1 MEDSD
6 DFNYDSVVSDP
17 GAYSKIL
24 NGDAPEK
31 LSAPE
36 DNSKLGNTILTPSTH
51 MVAHTNYAAE
61 TASMPSDSMPSLAVS
76 TPTSERFQLEY
87 DREMRDHGH
96 FDSQQSQF
104 GLKSGMYLNGSDT
117 DISAKLKGDVVFSGK
132 WSAVGDSNIRTH
144 GRRASHSAIDD
155 TTFDNPSFNDSTDV
169 SLSRLIRESSV
180 DDDQKRTM
188 LQSQYASGSDQHYTD
203 RHPPS
208 APTTPVM
215 RQNTVDGLVT
225 PKMARA
231 LSDGSVLHSAPGDAR
246 VLRSALRGSRSTG
259 PPPGKV
265 QFDEASLGILHK
277 GVENGMLST
286 SSLGISS
293 TGLDGAST
301 ESIEFGPP
309 QTQDSIGDMDTQPLE
324 TDDSADAPASSANE
338 PEDEYQKA
346 VPAEPAMR
354 PRVSSLEGFTGV
366 GMAGG
371 MFRKFAGWTRNHIG
385 QRPLSPALAAATLA
399 SPVDPAEAEKP
410 NTTIDSLSSSQSA
423 STVSPVR
430 TEPMH
435 SQMLSNFTTPT
446 SSRSTTSQSTP
457 RQRPGSAKKNALTPS
472 RSVNPLTRHLALK
485 SIRSAPSAQR
495 SMQHG
500 GDDNDASPT
509 NRGYTD
515 MRPLIDSLDASED
528 SAMLGMSELQQQF
541 DGFADRLKH
550 DASAVHADVAES
562 EEAWTALQNELQ
574 TVQMQLQQAETARDF
589 LQQRVEGADR
599 DRVEW
604 EQERDLLQVE
614 KHDLQESVDQW
625 RKRIGDAEKERQG
638 MWTEDMQTREQ
649 LLSAIA
655 HLEEQLRDDKLK
667 WNEERADMTHE
678 IDEILLDYDRVETEN
693 ARIKAKNDQLEGEFG
708 VLDSETRQM
717 QADFELVVS
726 ENQQLQADM
735 HELHTRVERERTAV
749 HVKQSNLERER
760 DELRA
765 MAAAHAQERAELQ
778 ARVAKQQSDNTLLRE
793 TLEDLTERN
802 RELKQSRNESNQDLK
817 ESRDES
823 NFFTTAIN
831 ETMLPPSPETDPVEN
846 KPAKDDAN
854 ALLKKELQR
863 MKDDYDMLL
872 GSLREAVEGK
882 NEYKQRAAEH
892 ATAVD
897 AFRKQVADLEAKIK
911 QTPRSNDT
919 ELEQLRESELQLQ
932 KELDRSESMREATAE
947 RLRAQEER
955 AHGLSVRCDEQVQR
969 VARLETELS
978 DLQMR
983 QGEDE
988 TQKKDSAMW
997 ETMVA
1002 DLTQQITRL
1011 QSEGDELRQRL
1022 QVADE
1027 AQDEMTR
1034 ARERIAALEASNKQL
1049 GSQIVGLHVQNVG
1062 QSQSDS
1068 KQSQGETKTGE
1079 TKNGETTTDQAKTG
1093 VTKTSSTPISPELQ
1107 QNVLESTVKGLEENL
1122 EQLRYRRTMVEKE
1135 RRLLADGLRD
1145 MLLKNATLR
1154 TEISELLLR
1163 RMGKLREKQALQRS
1177 ESHGSDGDDGG
1188 ASMMSGLLNHVPTTS
1203 QLLDVNSKYV
1213 HSLDRHLDE
1222 VANIIE
1228 DDVAMPLPAKR
1239 TTASHVFAERTQKR
1253 MLTPIRE
1260 ETVSRGRMLQDAATQ
1275 CSLDGVEDEQRAQR
1289 AALADVEQE
1298 RDQFRAAHEES
1309 VEHVTRL
1316 AEQIEEL
1323 SEDHERMRAERTTLA
1338 RSALCVG
1345 RQLDVLRGALAR
1357 LASRSSSASSTAPDA
1372 DDIEEARTI
1381 EEDDAM
1387 LGATFARP
1395 LDEDVPQAGDEALER
1410 IGVVVAEA
1418 YAELKRVR
1426 HDTVRA
1432 RRERVRM
1439 VKRMTE
1445 LESSKMPSFELS
1457 AQWGR
1462 RMRARS
1468 VADGTELLLADNG
1481 DVEPSASL
1489 LLPDEVEPPAS
1500 LFLPDESAVMA
1511 ELAAT
1516 KDRQNGDEPMMTSFI
1531 SPDALRDSTSAARE
1545 LARLAG
1551 LVTQKDRRLRAAEVS
1566 LQKIEDVNHELV
1578 AKLDRAYADRIR
1590 AQQESGTAALRAS
1603 ARSASRG
1610 NTPNRGTDWDDLE
1623 SIVQE
1628 LERCKSKNATY
1639 FTNVERLC
1647 AVLNQHTLDRALSD
1661 AGDDD
1666 DAANRRQSSAPLE
1679 NTYRKLLVDMATA
1692 LDATGDLDARKSIR
1706 DNFSDMAA
1714 AVRRRLDEADSE
1726 LRQTRSALDVSR
1738 LASEASPDAVQRARA
1753 AERRAGELET
1763 QLAEQHAQQAGD
1775 QATLRSLNSTI
1786 ARLRQQC
1793 VAAEADVQEARLER
1807 DGWNQQFVACDRA
1820 LQYQLSENE
1829 RLGLQLRE
1837 LSRQRTRDTQEF
1849 VLSRGDQ
1856 SASINWDQITQE
1868 VTARVHR
1875 DAEATWNAR
1884 EFALR
1889 QTYESQ
1895 IKVFRW
1901 AARMWSSVVRTI
1913 ASHYMRDQPKSG
1925 TTRAAGRCDSLCRSI
1940 DELEAQVD
1948 AAAKQAAAL
1957 QDGLDGTRSRNEF
1970 VEMLALIVKGLELE
1984 FTSAWRDKVRSC
1996 IITLASST
2004 GVTTSSPSGSS
2015 SSSASTGEPRLT
2027 ATQKQLIREK
2037 YAKRESKIR
2046 DKFTES
2052 LRLQREAGERRVA
2065 EAESRFAPLVSE
2077 CRYLRMRMAGAAE
2090 RVRFVEYQKR
2100 VLMQVVGG
2108 QDGVF
2113 RLVDAMPES
2122 ESNAQ
2127 LLRRE
2132 RVRRRW
2138 RLVLLAVHM
2147 KNQLVDM
2154 VAHTQRAS
2162 GIKMKELVRMNS
2174 KNGQKTQPNVQ
2185 RAVDVPPVASTGE
2198 NGKLLGRGV
2207 FYNYRFQ
2214 PHQFIGLKSTPIT
2227 PSRLRNRTSDIASS
2241 NGSSL

>member
-31 LSAPE
+31 PSAPE

-51 MVAHTNYAAE
+51 TVARTDYAAE
-61 TASMPSDSMPSLAVS
+61 TESMPSDSMPSLAVS

-132 WSAVGDSNIRTH
+132 WSAVGDSNVRTH

-155 TTFDNPSFNDSTDV
+155 TTFDIPSFNDSTDV

-180 DDDQKRTM
+180 DDAQKRTI
-188 LQSQYASGSDQHYTD
+188 LQSQYASGSD

-215 RQNTVDGLVT
+215 RQSTVDGLVT

-231 LSDGSVLHSAPGDAR
+231 LSDGSVLHTAPGDAR

-259 PPPGKV
+259 PPPGNV
-265 QFDEASLGILHK
+265 QFDEASLGVAQK
-277 GVENGMLST
+277 GMVNGMLST

-293 TGLDGAST
+293 TGPDGTST

-324 TDDSADAPASSANE
+324 EDDSADAPARDANE

-346 VPAEPAMR
+346 GTAEPTMR

-399 SPVDPAEAEKP
+399 SPVDPIESEKP
-410 NTTIDSLSSSQSA
+410 NTTINSLSSSQSA

-446 SSRSTTSQSTP
+446 SSRSTMSQSTP
-457 RQRPGSAKKNALTPS
+457 LQRPGSAKKNALTPS

-500 GDDNDASPT
+500 GDANDASPT
-509 NRGYTD
+509 NRGYAD
-515 MRPLIDSLDASED
+515 MQPLIDSLDASED
-528 SAMLGMSELQQQF
+528 SAMLGMSELQHQF

-550 DASAVHADVAES
+550 DASAVHADVVES

-604 EQERDLLQVE
+604 EQERELLQDE

-667 WNEERADMTHE
+667 WNDERADMTHE

-735 HELHTRVERERTAV
+735 HELHSRTERERTAV

-765 MAAAHAQERAELQ
+765 VAAAHAQERAELQ

-802 RELKQSRNESNQDLK
+802 RELKQSCNESNPDLK

-831 ETMLPPSPETDPVEN
+831 ETMLPPSPETDPAEN

-872 GSLREAVEGK
+872 DSMREAVESK
-882 NEYKQRAAEH
+882 NEYKQKAAEH
-892 ATAVD
+892 AAAVD
-897 AFRKQVADLEAKIK
+897 DFRKQVADLEAKIK

-919 ELEQLRESELQLQ
+919 ELEQLRENEQQLQ

-955 AHGLSVRCDEQVQR
+955 AQGLSVRCDEHVQR

-983 QGEDE
+983 KGEDE
-988 TQKKDSAMW
+988 VQKKDAAMW

-1011 QSEGDELRQRL
+1011 QSESDELRQRL

-1027 AQDEMTR
+1027 VQDEMTQ
-1034 ARERIAALEASNKQL
+1034 ARERIAVLEASNKQL
-1049 GSQIVGLHVQNVG
+1049 GSQIVGLHVQSVG

-1068 KQSQGETKTGE
+1068 KQSQAETKSTE
-1079 TKNGETTTDQAKTG
+1079 ATNDD
-1093 VTKTSSTPISPELQ
+1093 TKTDSTPVSPELQ
-1107 QNVLESTVKGLEENL
+1107 QQVLESNVKKLEENL
-1122 EQLRYRRTMVEKE
+1122 GQLRYRRDMVEKE

-1203 QLLDVNSKYV
+1203 QLLDINSKYV

-1228 DDVAMPLPAKR
+1228 DDVAMPLTAKR
-1239 TTASHVFAERTQKR
+1239 TTVTHVFAERNKKR

-1316 AEQIEEL
+1316 AGQIEEL
-1323 SEDHERMRAERTTLA
+1323 SEEHERMCAERTTLA

-1357 LASRSSSASSTAPDA
+1357 LAARSSSATSAAPDA

-1462 RMRARS
+1462 RVRARS
-1468 VADGTELLLADNG
+1468 VADGTELLLGDNG

-1628 LERCKSKNATY
+1628 LERCKSKNTTY

-1661 AGDDD
+1661 ADDDD
-1666 DAANRRQSSAPLE
+1666 DAANRRQSSAPPE
-1679 NTYRKLLVDMATA
+1679 NTYRKLLVEMATA

-1738 LASEASPDAVQRARA
+1738 LASEASPDAVQRARS

-1763 QLAEQHAQQAGD
+1763 QLAEQHAQQASD

-1786 ARLRQQC
+1786 SRLRQQC
-1793 VAAEADVQEARLER
+1793 VEAEADVQEARLER
-1807 DGWNQQFVACDRA
+1807 DGWNQQFVACERA

-1856 SASINWDQITQE
+1856 SASINWDHITQE

-1925 TTRAAGRCDSLCRSI
+1925 TSRASRCDSLCRSI

-1970 VEMLALIVKGLELE
+1970 VEMLALIVKGLELK
-1984 FTSAWRDKVRSC
+1984 FTSAWRDKVRTC

-2004 GVTTSSPSGSS
+2004 GVTTSSPSNSS

-2065 EAESRFAPLVSE
+2065 EAESRLAPLVSE

-2174 KNGQKTQPNVQ
+2174 KNGQKSQPNIQ
-2185 RAVDVPPVASTGE
+2185 RAVEVPPVVSTGE
-2198 NGKLLGRGV
+2198 NGKMLGRGV
-2207 FYNYRFQ
+2207 FNNYRFQ